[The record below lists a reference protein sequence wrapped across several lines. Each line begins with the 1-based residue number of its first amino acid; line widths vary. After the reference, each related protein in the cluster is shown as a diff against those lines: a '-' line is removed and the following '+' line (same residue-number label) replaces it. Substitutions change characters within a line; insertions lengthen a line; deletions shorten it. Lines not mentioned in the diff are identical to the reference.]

1 MPLFCD
7 VALAVPLDMAFTYA
21 IPPGMEPVVG
31 GRVLVPF
38 RQQRMSGIVVEL
50 HDRAPQGIDDFRND
64 GKEERVRPQGLQPDF
79 LAMPGSAANEVAE
92 RVEFETSAAKAAIEN
107 NPLTAALKRCATPN
121 QIFPAA
127 SKAAPV
133 HKSVPADPPISKAS
147 SNAKAAWIRS
157 VIEALDVAPVLDE
170 QLLKLGR
177 WIADYY
183 LAPIGEVF
191 RTMLPLVAEF
201 KRTITYRITD
211 QGHMA
216 LHLAGMSGSP
226 ARSQR
231 TPDEQLVEFRVLDY
245 LAEREGVREQSLRGA
260 TKVSKA
266 LLAGMVRKKWIAR
279 EDVSAVRDAVRTI
292 KVAVL
297 LGAEAASEGKI
308 AEASPPPDGPEARP
322 HTETQHPQ
330 NERSAGDSPAVAGAT
345 SPRSSLAKK
354 LNNNQR
360 ALIDALAAAGGRLPV
375 ETLRDLDV
383 PRTTLATLVRRGLIE
398 IVEEPEDRTAP
409 KLKPRRSP
417 FEFEFS
423 PAQKEAVKQILE
435 SVGAR
440 KFTGMLLHGVT
451 GSGKTAVYLAVMR
464 EVLEQGRSSILLV
477 PEIGLTPAMAA
488 DLIQVFGDEVAILH
502 SGLSDDER
510 AEQWHRIKRGE
521 ARVVVGTR
529 SAVFAPVSDLALVIV
544 DEEQD
549 SSYKQEETPRYH
561 ARDVAVMRA
570 KMAGAV
576 VVLGSA
582 TPSLESYYNA
592 KKHKYALLELPD
604 RVEQRPLPEVEI
616 LDMRQEFQ
624 ETGQEQVISRKLA
637 EEIRERLEKKEQVMV
652 LLNRRGYSPVV
663 LCRACGETLQCKN
676 CAVSMTHHKREHK
689 MECHYCGHV
698 AQIPN
703 KCAKCGSE
711 YVYFVGTGSEKLE
724 ELLHGMFPQARIGRL
739 DRDTVRGRE
748 DFERALNALNEGEL
762 DMLVGT
768 QMIAKGHD
776 VHGVTLVGVVG
787 ADHALSL
794 PDFRAAERT
803 FQLLTQVAGR
813 AGRGN
818 SPGKV
823 VLQTYFPDHY
833 AVQFAARHDFAGFY
847 DKELQFRS
855 WMHYPPYSA
864 IANVVIRSEKLDEA
878 LAWSGELGR
887 WFEKTRHEGIRVLGP
902 AAAPILRLK
911 RDYRYHF
918 ILKSP
923 SREKMNAL
931 LRAMLKEAAAKKIP
945 RTQVIVDVDAVWL
958 M

>member
-1 MPLFCD
+1 MALFCD
-7 VALAVPLDMAFTYA
+7 VALAVPLDLVFTYA

-38 RQQRMSGIVVEL
+38 RQQRLSGIAIEL
-50 HDRAPQGIDDFRND
+50 HDRPP
-64 GKEERVRPQGLQPDF
+64 RV
-79 LAMPGSAANEVAE
+79 N
-92 RVEFETSAAKAAIEN
+92 
-107 NPLTAALKRCATPN
+107 TAQVK
-121 QIFPAA
+121 I
-127 SKAAPV
+127 K
-133 HKSVPADPPISKAS
+133 K
-147 SNAKAAWIRS
+147 
-157 VIEALDVAPVLDE
+157 VIEALDLSPVLDE
-170 QLLKLGR
+170 QLLRLGK

-191 RTMLPLVAEF
+191 RTMLPLSAEF
-201 KRTITYRITD
+201 KRSIVYRITD
-211 QGHMA
+211 EGRLA

-226 ARSQR
+226 ARSKR
-231 TPDEQLVEFRVLDY
+231 TPEQQLVEFRVLDY
-245 LAEREGVREQSLRGA
+245 LAERESVQEERLRGA
-260 TKVSKA
+260 TRVAKA
-266 LLAGMVRKKWIAR
+266 LLSGMVRKKWIAR
-279 EDVSAVRDAVRTI
+279 EDVSAARDAARLV

-297 LGAEAASEGKI
+297 LAAEERAEAA
-308 AEASPPPDGPEARP
+308 PPLDGRGARP
-322 HTETQHPQ
+322 HT
-330 NERSAGDSPAVAGAT
+330 NPAKPT
-345 SPRSSLAKK
+345 AKK
-354 LNNNQR
+354 LNESQQ
-360 ALIDALAAAGGRLPV
+360 ALIEALAASGGRAPV
-375 ETLRDLDV
+375 EALRSLDV
-383 PRTTLATLVRRGLIE
+383 PRTTLGTLVRRGLID
-398 IVEEPEDRTAP
+398 IVDEPQNFTAS
-409 KLKPRRSP
+409 KLKPRQSP

-423 PAQKEAVKQILE
+423 TAQKEALAKIGEAVA
-435 SVGAR
+435 SR
-440 KFTGMLLHGVT
+440 KFGGLLLHGIT
-451 GSGKTAVYLAVMR
+451 GSGKTAVYLACMH
-464 EVLEQGRSSILLV
+464 EVLEQGRASILLV
-477 PEIGLTPAMAA
+477 PEIGLTSAVAA
-488 DLIQVFGDEVAILH
+488 DLHQVFGDEVAILH
-502 SGLSDDER
+502 SGLSNAER
-510 AEQWHRIKRGE
+510 AQQWHRIRRGE
-521 ARVVVGTR
+521 ARVVAGTR

-570 KMAGAV
+570 KMAGAA

-592 KKHKYALLELPD
+592 KKNKYALVELPD
-604 RVEQRPLPEVEI
+604 RVEMRPLPEVEI
-616 LDMRQEFQ
+616 VDMRQEFQ

-637 EEIRERLEKKEQVMV
+637 EEIRERLDKKEQVMV

-663 LCRACGETLQCKN
+663 LCRACGKTLQCKN
-676 CAVSMTHHKREHK
+676 CAVSMTHHKRERK

-698 AQIPN
+698 AHIPD
-703 KCAKCGSE
+703 KCAHCGSE

-748 DFERALNALNEGEL
+748 DFEHALNALNEGAL

-776 VHGVTLVGVVG
+776 IHGVTLVGVVG
-787 ADHALSL
+787 ADMALGL

-813 AGRGN
+813 AGRGQ

-823 VLQTYFPDHY
+823 VLQTYFQDHY
-833 AVQFAARHDFAGFY
+833 AVQFAARHDFVGFY
-847 DKELQFRS
+847 DKELQFRA

-864 IANVVIRSEKLDEA
+864 IANVLIRSEKLDEA
-878 LAWSGELGR
+878 LTWSGELGR
-887 WFEKTRHEGIRVLGP
+887 WFQKTRHEGIRVLGP
-902 AAAPILRLK
+902 AAAAITRLK

-923 SREKMNAL
+923 SREKMNTL
-931 LRAMLKEAAAKKIP
+931 LRAMLAEAAARKIP

>member
-7 VALAVPLDMAFTYA
+7 VALAVPLDMVFTYA
-21 IPPGMEPVVG
+21 IPEGMEPVVG

-50 HDRAPQGIDDFRND
+50 HDRPPQV
-64 GKEERVRPQGLQPDF
+64 K
-79 LAMPGSAANEVAE
+79 
-92 RVEFETSAAKAAIEN
+92 TK
-107 NPLTAALKRCATPN
+107 K
-121 QIFPAA
+121 
-127 SKAAPV
+127 
-133 HKSVPADPPISKAS
+133 
-147 SNAKAAWIRS
+147 
-157 VIEALDVAPVLDE
+157 VIEALDLAPVLDE
-170 QLLKLGR
+170 HLLKLGK

-183 LAPIGEVF
+183 LAPVGEVF
-191 RTMLPLVAEF
+191 RTMLPLSAEF
-201 KRTITYRITD
+201 KRAVAYRITD
-211 QGHMA
+211 AGRMA

-226 ARSQR
+226 ARSKR
-231 TPDEQLVEFRVLDY
+231 TPEQQLVEFRVLDF
-245 LAEREGVREQSLRGA
+245 LAERESMREESLRGA
-260 TKVSKA
+260 TRVGKV
-266 LLAGMVRKKWIAR
+266 LLSGMVRKKWIVR
-279 EDVSAVRDAVRTI
+279 EDVSAARDAARLV

-297 LGAEAASEGKI
+297 LGAEER
-308 AEASPPPDGPEARP
+308 AEASPPLDPSTSLRAGSRDARP
-322 HTETQHPQ
+322 HTST
-330 NERSAGDSPAVAGAT
+330 AAT
-345 SPRSSLAKK
+345 AKK
-354 LNNNQR
+354 LNENQR
-360 ALIDALAAAGGRLPV
+360 TLIEALAAFGGRVPV
-375 ETLRDLDV
+375 ETLRGLDV
-383 PRTTLATLVRRGLIE
+383 PRTTLGTLVRRGLIE
-398 IVEEPEDRTAP
+398 LVDEPQDFTAS
-409 KLKPRRSP
+409 KLKPRKSP
-417 FEFEFS
+417 FDFEFS
-423 PAQKEAVKQILE
+423 AAQKEALAKIGTVVA
-435 SVGAR
+435 SR
-440 KFTGMLLHGVT
+440 KFGGLLLHGIT
-451 GSGKTAVYLAVMR
+451 GSGKTAVYLACMR

-477 PEIGLTPAMAA
+477 PEIGLTPAVAA
-488 DLIQVFGDEVAILH
+488 DLHQVFGDEVAILH
-502 SGLSDDER
+502 SGLSDAER
-510 AEQWHRIKRGE
+510 AEQWHRIRRGE
-521 ARVVVGTR
+521 ARVVAGTR
-529 SAVFAPVSDLALVIV
+529 SAVFAPVSDLALIIV

-570 KMAGAV
+570 KMAGAA

-592 KKHKYALLELPD
+592 KKNKYALVELPD
-604 RVEQRPLPEVEI
+604 RVEMRPLPEVEI
-616 LDMRQEFQ
+616 VDMRQEFQ

-663 LCRACGETLQCKN
+663 LCRACGKTLQCQN
-676 CAVSMTHHKREHK
+676 CAVSMTHHKRERK

-698 AQIPN
+698 AKIPD
-703 KCAKCGSE
+703 KCAHCGSE

-724 ELLHGMFPQARIGRL
+724 ELLHSMFPQARIGRL

-748 DFERALNALNEGEL
+748 DFERALNALNEGAL

-776 VHGVTLVGVVG
+776 IHGVTLVGVVG
-787 ADHALSL
+787 ADMALGL

-813 AGRGN
+813 AGRGQ

-823 VLQTYFPDHY
+823 VLQTYFQDHY

-847 DKELQFRS
+847 DKELQFRA

-864 IANVVIRSEKLDEA
+864 IANVLIRSEKLDEA
-878 LAWSGELGR
+878 LKWSGELGR

-902 AAAPILRLK
+902 AAAPITRLK

-931 LRAMLKEAAAKKIP
+931 LRSMLAEAAVRKIP